1 MIAEGHRPTH
11 CPSRF
16 SSLVVLD
23 VHVLLLLLAQAV
35 FDEVLSL
42 ARLAGDH
49 GLPHGVGAGGAV
61 VPRWGP
67 FQTLK
72 SVGIG
77 ESHNAFSASLQS

>member
-1 MIAEGHRPTH
+1 
-11 CPSRF
+11 
-16 SSLVVLD
+16 
-23 VHVLLLLLAQAV
+23 V